1 MSTQHRHTCAKF
13 ISLKVYDCD
22 IFEFFGWVRISEAI
36 FSRKNFGY
44 HLKMFDF
51 DLKAIMNFESQ
62 SKNLHSCLGTTV
74 KGVGFFCLSGRLGSR
89 L

>member
-1 MSTQHRHTCAKF
+1 M
-13 ISLKVYDCD
+13 IV
-22 IFEFFGWVRISEAI
+22 IFSNSSVGYGFQRPFS
-36 FSRKNFGY
+36 SRKNFGY